1 MTERQR
7 ERSVAVV
14 GVGCRL
20 PGGITDLD
28 GLWSV
33 LRDGQ
38 DMVGEMPADR
48 LPRDRMVDPGAV
60 RPGRSYTAAGGFLTD
75 VASFDAAYFG
85 ISPAE
90 ARHIDPQQRLLLE
103 MAAEAL
109 DDAAIPAESLAG
121 SDTCVYVGVSD
132 PAYGTTL
139 TLMQDHKSPHTMPGA
154 TLSITANRMSYAFD
168 LRGPSMAIDT
178 ACSSALVAVDRAC
191 RTLREGSSRVALVGG
206 VNVLSSPYSFA
217 GFSYAGML
225 SRRGRCAAFSADADG
240 FVRAE
245 GGAVLVLKRLEDALA
260 DGDRVHAV
268 LAATGNNTDGRS
280 TGMIVPSAEV
290 QEALLH
296 AVYAEAG
303 ISADDLVYF
312 EAHGTGTQVGDPAEA
327 EAIGRALARHRR
339 GGPLPIGSVKTNLGH
354 LEPASGMAGLLKA
367 ILVLRHRIA
376 PASLHAL
383 PLNPAIDF
391 DGLGLSPTVGSVR
404 LPPGQAAAVGVNAF
418 GFGGANAHAVLIPPP
433 SAPRPDAEGT
443 PGHGP
448 LPLVVSAR
456 SPKALKQ
463 LATATAERLRAT
475 RPEDFYDLTHTSTVR
490 RSAHPHRAAVMAT
503 DPQDAARQLDRLAA
517 GELARG
523 AIVRGN
529 AHGGIVFVFSG
540 NASQW
545 PGMAADL
552 LEHEPVFRA
561 AVEEADAALAPHL
574 GWSVAKELAYPS
586 PRTWQR
592 TEVAQPAL
600 FVVQVGLTAL
610 LASHGLRPRAVA
622 GHSVGEVAAAHAAG
636 ALTLDQAAL
645 VIAERSRTQATTAGR
660 GRMAAVG
667 LPEQQA
673 REELLRY
680 EGALEIA
687 GINSDRA
694 VTVAGSA
701 DELAS
706 WGAELAGR
714 GVFFRELDLDYAFHS
729 RAMDP
734 IEEPL
739 RTALEGLTS
748 GTARIPFVST
758 VTGTPLSGPELNA
771 RYWWRNVR
779 EPVRFAEAVTHLVSE
794 GAGSVVEIG
803 PHPVLRPYLRH
814 TDVSYVATLHRDGDG
829 PREMA
834 GTVAALLAADPT
846 TDWRPHFP
854 RPGRVAELPAYPWQ
868 HERYWHGSAEDRLA
882 GTSGSG
888 ALDHPL
894 VGERMPAPHPV
905 WHGTVE
911 PQLVPWLGDHEIG
924 DDVLMPAA
932 AYVEM
937 ALSAGLRAME
947 RPVEVRH
954 LEISRPL
961 ALPWPDPTPVA
972 LQTSVTPDDGAL
984 TISVREEHGGECR
997 PVVRAQVRTLLGTA
1011 PSPLDVDALRAR
1023 CHHGLDGADFYRTC
1037 HRVGLNC
1044 GPAFQLIEHLEVGE
1058 EEVLV
1063 SYRLRHPADAY
1074 TAHPVLLDAPLQATV
1089 ALSELTAESAGFL
1102 PTVFGSVRV
1111 WRAPASTGIVHLR
1124 RRSRSANEIC
1134 WDITYADADG
1144 TVTAEIDGCRT
1155 RRGGM
1160 AEHTPLAVQRTVLR
1174 AAPHPGA
1181 PALPSP
1187 LPTPA
1192 EVACAAGSRITAACA
1207 ALDDSG
1213 HHRFVTA
1220 TEQTGA
1226 HWWAKTL
1233 HGLLADPAAPF
1244 SMRDLVSGGL
1254 RPQHRRLVRLMMPL
1268 LVEHG
1273 LARPAGETW
1282 QLTDAEIRPE
1292 TLLRGLVEDHPA
1304 FGSETLLLN
1313 RHLRHLADVVRGRVD
1328 AHDLLPPGDSAY
1340 EQLRETAPAHRFTHR
1355 AVQAVLGDIVARW
1368 PADRPLRVL
1377 EVGATT
1383 GALTAA
1389 ALPMLPADRTRY
1401 TCTAATGAGLTRA
1414 EHRFAGH
1421 DVVDYRVLDLN
1432 TDLTGQGLP
1441 RAGFD
1446 LVLAGDALHTTHDV
1460 AATLGHLHTVL
1471 APGGH
1476 LLATEAHHAQLDAL
1490 LFGTGE
1496 DFWERGDHSLRP
1508 VSRILAREQWVPLL
1522 HRCGFPDPVQIGPED
1537 RSVLLAA
1544 ATRGHAAETGV
1555 PTPAPGGSW
1564 VVAVEDDTET
1574 PTAQALAALLGEA
1587 TVFAASEQAEDWS
1600 GLLTAAPEPR
1610 VVLLLAEP
1618 GPRQT
1623 VVTLTTR
1630 RAALLRALTAACDSL
1645 QGRTSPQL
1653 WLVTRPT
1660 GLFPAPEQ
1668 PTHPD
1673 DAAAWAA
1680 CRTLANERPDLRVR
1694 RLSWQRTGATA
1705 ADAHRLAAELLSTA
1719 NSTDVSAANSSDNS
1733 TDNDESG
1740 QEDEIVLTAHGRFV
1754 PRHVQHAA
1762 DEPPAAPAGTPFLLD
1777 VRNPSLHRRLVW
1789 RRTDLPE
1796 PGPGEVALEMRAVA
1810 LNYRDPMRANGLL
1823 PPEAVE
1829 NSPLSRGLGTDG
1841 AGLVRAVGE
1850 GVRGLKPGDRVC
1862 GLVPAA
1868 LASHATTAA
1877 TALVRI
1883 PDGMTFAEAAT
1894 FPVAFLTVHHTLVN
1908 QACLAP
1914 GETVLVHGGAGAVG
1928 MAVLQCARNQGA
1940 RVIATAGTETKRD
1953 LLRTL
1958 GAEHALDS
1966 RSLDFVPRVR
1976 ELTGG
1981 RGVDV
1986 VVNSLSG
1993 EAIAHNLD
2001 LLRPNGRFVELG
2013 KRDIY
2018 LNNPMTLRP
2027 FHRSLTFTAFNLDA
2041 VMESPALRS
2050 RLVAVFDEQ
2059 IGCGAYRPLPHT
2071 VYPAARVE
2079 EAFHLLQHSRHTG
2092 KVVITFDPLD
2102 EPVLVEPAR
2111 GTPTLDND
2119 GTYLITGGLSGL
2131 GAATA
2136 HWLADHGARHL
2147 ALLSRRGS
2155 DTPEAPALLRQL
2167 TDRGVHVTAHAADV
2181 TDETALRRVI
2191 ETVDATGHRLRG
2203 IVHAAMHL
2211 DDAPQ
2216 SELTDDRFAAVLAPK
2231 AAGAALLDRLTTDR
2245 GLDLFLTYSSVS
2257 ATIGNPGQAAYAA
2270 ANAYLEALARARL
2283 NAGKPGTALAWGPI
2297 SETGYVARSGMET
2310 AMSERGLE
2318 LLTPAEAL
2326 KAAGHLLAAG
2336 TDVAGAGRYRWG
2348 TARHLLPALATP
2360 RFAALVP
2367 SSALASPDGRDELL
2381 GTLAGLPA
2389 DEAVQ
2394 KITDVLGQLLAG
2406 VLQTDQAD
2414 LDPTRPVTDF
2424 GLDSLLGMQF
2434 LVSVRDLFAVRLA
2447 PADLATGRTVSHFA
2461 RLVHQRLDL
2470 PGREAQ
2476 AGAANRFDE
2485 QH

>member
-1 MTERQR
+1 MAEQQH

-33 LRDGQ
+33 LREGL

-48 LPRDRMVDPGAV
+48 LPGDRMVDPGTV

-75 VASFDAAYFG
+75 VASFDAAYFE

-109 DDAAIPAESLAG
+109 DDAAIPVESLAG
-121 SDTCVYVGVSD
+121 SDTCVFVGVSD
-132 PAYGTTL
+132 PAYGTGL
-139 TLMQDHKSPHTMPGA
+139 VLMQDHKSPHTMPGA

-178 ACSSALVAVDRAC
+178 ACSSALVALDRAC

-245 GGAVLVLKRLEDALA
+245 GGAVLVLKRLADALA
-260 DGDRVHAV
+260 DGDRIHAV

-280 TGMIVPSAEV
+280 TGMIMPSAET

-339 GGPLPIGSVKTNLGH
+339 SGPLPVGSVKTNLGH

-391 DGLGLSPTVGSVR
+391 DGLGLSPTVEPVQ
-404 LPPGQAAAVGVNAF
+404 LPRGKAAVGVNAF
-418 GFGGANAHAVLIPPP
+418 GFGGANAHAILTPPP
-433 SAPRPDAEGT
+433 TAPRPDAGPP
-443 PGHGP
+443 PGHRM

-463 LATATAERLRAT
+463 LATGMAERLRAT
-475 RPEDFYDLTHTSTVR
+475 QPDDFYDLAYTSTVR
-490 RSAHPHRAAVMAT
+490 RSAHPHRAAVMAA

-517 GELARG
+517 GEPARG
-523 AIVRGN
+523 ATVRRN
-529 AHGGIVFVFSG
+529 AQGGIAFVFSG

-552 LEHEPVFRA
+552 LEHERDFRA
-561 AVEEADAALAPHL
+561 AVEEADAALAPYL
-574 GWSVAKELAYPS
+574 GWSVAKELAHPS
-586 PRTWQR
+586 PSTWQR
-592 TEVAQPAL
+592 TEIAQPAL
-600 FVVQVGLTAL
+600 FAVQVGLTAL

-622 GHSVGEVAAAHAAG
+622 GHSVGEVAAAYACG
-636 ALTLDQAAL
+636 ALTLQQAAL

-667 LPEQQA
+667 LSEEQA
-673 REELLRY
+673 REELLGY
-680 EGALEIA
+680 EGVLEIA

-701 DELAS
+701 DELTA
-706 WGAELAGR
+706 WGRELAVR

-729 RAMDP
+729 RAMDS

-739 RTALEGLTS
+739 CTALEGLTP
-748 GTARIPFVST
+748 GAARIPFVST
-758 VTGTPLSGPELNA
+758 VTGTPLGGPELDA

-779 EPVRFAEAVTHLVSE
+779 EPVRFAEAVTHLASE
-794 GAGSVVEIG
+794 YAGIVVEIG

-814 TDVSYVATLHRDGDG
+814 TDVSYVPTLHRDGDG
-829 PREMA
+829 LRETGA
-834 GTVAALLAADPT
+834 AVAALLAADAT
-846 TDWRPHFP
+846 TDWQLHFP
-854 RPGRVAELPAYPWQ
+854 HPGRVAELPVYPWQ
-868 HERYWHGSAEDRLA
+868 HERYWHGTAQDRIA
-882 GTSGSG
+882 HTSGSG

-911 PQLVPWLGDHEIG
+911 PQLVPWLGDHKIG
-924 DDVLMPAA
+924 DDVLLPAA

-972 LQTSVTPDDGAL
+972 LQTSVDPDDGIL

-997 PVVRAQVRTLLGTA
+997 PAVRAQVRTLLGSA
-1011 PSPLDVDALRAR
+1011 PSPLDVGTLRAR
-1023 CHHGLDGADFYRTC
+1023 CHKSLGGADFYRTC
-1037 HRVGLNC
+1037 HRIGLNC
-1044 GPAFQLIEHLEVGE
+1044 GPAFQLIEHLDIGE

-1063 SYRLRHPADAY
+1063 SYRLQHPADAY

-1111 WRAPASTGIVHLR
+1111 WRTPAPTGVVHLR

-1144 TVTAEIDGCRT
+1144 TVTVEIDACRT

-1160 AEHTPLAVQRTVLR
+1160 MEHNPLTVQRTVLR

-1187 LPTPA
+1187 LPAPA
-1192 EVACAAGSRITAACA
+1192 EVARATEPRITAARA

-1213 HHRFVTA
+1213 HHRFIAA
-1220 TEQTGA
+1220 TGQTGA
-1226 HWWAKTL
+1226 HCWAKTL
-1233 HGLLADPAAPF
+1233 HGLLEDPGAPF

-1254 RPQHRRLVRLMMPL
+1254 QPRHRRLVRMMMPL

-1273 LARPAGETW
+1273 LVQLAGETW

-1292 TLLRGLVEDHPA
+1292 TLLRGLVEEHPA

-1313 RHLRHLADVVRGRVD
+1313 RHLRHLADLLRGRVD
-1328 AHDLLPPGDSAY
+1328 ARDLLPAGDSVY
-1340 EQLRETAPAHRFTHR
+1340 EQLRETGPSHRFTHR
-1355 AVQAVLGDIVARW
+1355 AVQAALCDIVARW

-1377 EVGATT
+1377 EIGATT
-1383 GALTAA
+1383 TALTAA
-1389 ALPMLPADRTRY
+1389 VLPVLPADRTRY
-1401 TCTAATGAGLTRA
+1401 TCAAVTGAGLARA
-1414 EHRFAGH
+1414 EHRFRGH
-1421 DVVDYRVLDLN
+1421 DFVDHRTLDLN
-1432 TDLTGQGLP
+1432 TDLADQGLP

-1446 LVLAGDALHTTHDV
+1446 LVLAGDALHATHDL
-1460 AATLGHLHTVL
+1460 AATLRRLHTML
-1471 APGGH
+1471 APGGY
-1476 LLATEAHHAQLDAL
+1476 LLATEPHHAQLQAL
-1490 LFGTGE
+1490 LFGTLE
-1496 DFWERGDHSLRP
+1496 DFWERGDHTLRP

-1522 HRCGFPDPVQIGPED
+1522 QRCGFPDPEHVGCED

-1544 ATRGHAAETGV
+1544 ATHRHAPEPDV
-1555 PTPAPGGSW
+1555 PTPLPGAAW
-1564 VVAVEDDTET
+1564 VIAVEDGTET
-1574 PTAQALAALLGEA
+1574 QTAHTLAALLGEA
-1587 TVFAASEQAEDWS
+1587 TVVAASEEAGDWAGALS
-1600 GLLTAAPEPR
+1600 TDGEPR

-1618 GPRQT
+1618 RPHQT

-1630 RAALLRALTAACDSL
+1630 RAALLRALATACDSL

-1653 WLVTRPT
+1653 WLITRPT

-1668 PTHPD
+1668 PTHTE
-1673 DAAAWAA
+1673 DAAVWAA
-1680 CRTLANERPDLRVR
+1680 CRTLANERPDLGVR
-1694 RLSWQRTGATA
+1694 RLSWQRTGEAA
-1705 ADAHRLAAELLSTA
+1705 ADAHRLAGELLAATGDDA
-1719 NSTDVSAANSSDNS
+1719 SA
-1733 TDNDESG
+1733 
-1740 QEDEIVLTAHGRFV
+1740 QEDEIILTAHGRFV
-1754 PRHVQHAA
+1754 PRQVQHAEN
-1762 DEPPAAPAGTPFLLD
+1762 EPPAAPAGTPFILEA
-1777 VRNPSLHRRLVW
+1777 RNPSLHRRLIW
-1789 RRTDLPE
+1789 RQMDSPR
-1796 PGPGEVALEMRAVA
+1796 PGPGEVAIEMRAVA

-1829 NSPLSRGLGTDG
+1829 NSPLGRGLGTDG
-1841 AGLVRAVGE
+1841 AGIVRAVGPD
-1850 GVRGLKPGDRVC
+1850 VHDLKPGDRVC

-1868 LASHATTAA
+1868 LASHATTPAVA
-1877 TALVRI
+1877 VVRI
-1883 PDGMTFAEAAT
+1883 PDGMSFAEAAT

-1908 QACLAP
+1908 QACLAR

-1928 MAVLQCARNQGA
+1928 LAVLQCARNRGA

-1958 GAEHALDS
+1958 GAEHVLDS
-1966 RSLDFVPRVR
+1966 RSLDFVPQVR

-1981 RGVDV
+1981 QGVDV

-1993 EAIAHNLD
+1993 EAVAHNLD
-2001 LLRPNGRFVELG
+2001 LLRPNGRFIELG

-2018 LNNPMTLRP
+2018 LNMPMTLRP
-2027 FHRSLTFTAFNLDA
+2027 FQRSLTFNAFNLDA
-2041 VMESPALRS
+2041 VMDSPALRS
-2050 RLVAVFDEQ
+2050 RLISDFGDQ
-2059 IGCGAYRPLPHT
+2059 ISCRAYQPLPHT
-2071 VYPAARVE
+2071 IYPAARAE

-2102 EPVLVEPAR
+2102 EPVLVEPAP
-2111 GTPTLDND
+2111 GTLTLDND
-2119 GTYLITGGLSGL
+2119 STYMITGGLGGL

-2136 HWLADHGARHL
+2136 HWLAGHGARHL
-2147 ALLSRRGS
+2147 ALLSRRGP
-2155 DTPEAPALLRQL
+2155 DAPEASALLQQL
-2167 TDRGVHVTAHAADV
+2167 TDRGVHATAYAVDV
-2181 TDETALRRVI
+2181 TDEIALRQVI
-2191 ETVDATGHRLRG
+2191 HTVDATGHQLRG
-2203 IVHAAMHL
+2203 IVHAAMHM

-2245 GLDLFLTYSSVS
+2245 SLDLFLTYSSVS

-2270 ANAYLEALARARL
+2270 ANAYLEALTRARRSV
-2283 NAGKPGTALAWGPI
+2283 GRTGTALAWGPI

-2310 AMSERGLE
+2310 AMTERGLE

-2326 KAAGHLLAAG
+2326 ATAGHLMAAG

-2348 TARHLLPALATP
+2348 TARHLLPALASP
-2360 RFAALVP
+2360 RFARLAP
-2367 SSALASPDGRDELL
+2367 SSSIASADGRDELL
-2381 GTLAGLPA
+2381 RTLADLPA
-2389 DEAVQ
+2389 DEAVR
-2394 KITDVLGQLLAG
+2394 KITDTLGHLLAG
-2406 VLQTDQAD
+2406 VLQTDRD
-2414 LDPTRPVTDF
+2414 DMDPTRPVTDF

-2434 LVSVRDLFAVRLA
+2434 LVSARDLFAVRLA
-2447 PADLATGRTVSHFA
+2447 PADLATGRTLHHFA
-2461 RLVHQRLDL
+2461 RLIHQRLGL
-2470 PGREAQ
+2470 PGNEA
-2476 AGAANRFDE
+2476 
-2485 QH
+2485 

>member
-1 MTERQR
+1 MAEQQR

-48 LPRDRMVDPGAV
+48 LPRDRMVDPGTV

-75 VASFDAAYFG
+75 VAAFDAAYFG

-90 ARHIDPQQRLLLE
+90 ARHIDPQQRILLE

-109 DDAAIPAESLAG
+109 DDAAIPAESLEG
-121 SDTCVYVGVSD
+121 SDTCVYVGISD

-139 TLMQDHKSPHTMPGA
+139 TLLQDHKSPHTMPGA
-154 TLSITANRMSYAFD
+154 TLSIAANRMSYAFD

-191 RTLREGSSRVALVGG
+191 RTLHEGSSRVALVGG

-225 SRRGRCAAFSADADG
+225 SRRGRCSAFSADADG

-245 GGAVLVLKRLEDALA
+245 GGAVLVLKRLADAVA

-280 TGMIVPSAEV
+280 TGMIVPSAEA

-339 GGPLPIGSVKTNLGH
+339 GGPLPVGSVKSNLGH

-391 DGLGLSPTVGSVR
+391 DGLGLSPTVEPVR
-404 LPPGQAAAVGVNAF
+404 LPGARTAAVGVNAF
-418 GFGGANAHAVLIPPP
+418 GFGGANAHAVLTPPP
-433 SAPRPDAEGT
+433 AAPQPEPERPPA
-443 PGHGP
+443 HRP

-463 LATATAERLRAT
+463 LATGMAERLRAT
-475 RPEDFYDLTHTSTVR
+475 GPEEFYDLAHTSTVR
-490 RSAHPHRAAVMAT
+490 RSAHPHRAAVLAA
-503 DPQDAARQLDRLAA
+503 DPQDAARQLDRLVA
-517 GELARG
+517 GEPARG
-523 AIVRGN
+523 AIVRRN
-529 AHGGIVFVFSG
+529 AQDGTVFVFSG

-545 PGMAADL
+545 PGMGADL
-552 LEHEPVFRA
+552 LEHETVFRT

-586 PRTWQR
+586 PHSWQR
-592 TEVAQPAL
+592 TEIAQPAL
-600 FVVQVGLTAL
+600 FAVQVGLTAL
-610 LASHGLRPRAVA
+610 LASHGLRPRAVV

-636 ALTLDQAAL
+636 ALTLRQAAL

-667 LPEQQA
+667 LGEEQA
-673 REELLRY
+673 REELLRHG
-680 EGALEIA
+680 GALEIA

-706 WGAELAGR
+706 WGQELTDR

-739 RTALEGLTS
+739 CVALEGLTP

-758 VTGTPLSGPELNA
+758 VTGTPLSGPELDA

-779 EPVRFAEAVTHLVSE
+779 EPVRFAEAVTHLASE
-794 GAGSVVEIG
+794 GAGGVVEIG

-814 TDVSYVATLHRDGDG
+814 TDLSYVATLHRDGDG
-829 PREMA
+829 LRETA
-834 GTVAALLAADPT
+834 GTVAALLAAGT
-846 TDWRPHFP
+846 ATDWRSHFP

-868 HERYWHGSAEDRLA
+868 HERYWHGTPHDRIA

-911 PQLVPWLGDHEIG
+911 PQLVPWLGDHKIG

-954 LEISRPL
+954 LEIGRPL
-961 ALPWPDPTPVA
+961 AVPWPDPTPTA
-972 LQTSVTPDDGAL
+972 LQTAVTPDDGAL

-1011 PSPLDVDALRAR
+1011 PSPLDIDALRAR
-1023 CHHGLDGADFYRTC
+1023 CAKGLGGADFYRTC
-1037 HRVGLNC
+1037 HRIGLKC
-1044 GPAFQLIEHLEVGE
+1044 GPDFQLIEHLDIGE

-1063 SYRLRHPADAY
+1063 SYRLQHPADAY

-1111 WRAPASTGIVHLR
+1111 WRTPATAGVVHLR

-1160 AEHTPLAVQRTVLR
+1160 TEHFPLAVQRTVLR

-1181 PALPSP
+1181 PAPATP
-1187 LPTPA
+1187 LPGPA
-1192 EVACAAGSRITAACA
+1192 EVAGTAGPAIAAARA

-1213 HHRFVTA
+1213 HHRFVA
-1220 TEQTGA
+1220 AAEQTGA
-1226 HWWAKTL
+1226 HCWAGAL
-1233 HGLLADPAAPF
+1233 YGLLADPAAPF
-1244 SMRDLVSGGL
+1244 STRDLVSGGL
-1254 RPQHRRLVRLMMPL
+1254 QPQHRRLVRLMMPL

-1273 LARPAGETW
+1273 LARPVGETW
-1282 QLTDAEIRPE
+1282 QLTGAEIRPA

-1304 FGSETLLLN
+1304 FGSDTLLLN
-1313 RHLRHLADVVRGRVD
+1313 RHLRHLEELLRGDVD
-1328 AHDLLPPGDSAY
+1328 AHELLPPADSAY
-1340 EQLRETAPAHRFTHR
+1340 DQLRETGPAHRFTHR
-1355 AVQAVLGDIVARW
+1355 AVQALLGSIVARW
-1368 PADRPLRVL
+1368 PADRPLHVL

-1389 ALPMLPADRTRY
+1389 VLPLLPADRTRY
-1401 TCTAATGAGLTRA
+1401 TCAATTGTGLARA
-1414 EHRFAGH
+1414 EHRFAAH
-1421 DVVDYRVLDLN
+1421 DFVDYRLLDLN
-1432 TDLTGQGLP
+1432 TDPSGQGLP

-1446 LVLAGDALHTTHDV
+1446 LVLAGDAVHATHDV
-1460 AATLGHLHTVL
+1460 AATLRRLHTLL

-1476 LLATEAHHAQLDAL
+1476 LLATEEHHAQLQAL
-1490 LFGTGE
+1490 LFGTVE
-1496 DFWERGDHSLRP
+1496 EFWERGDHTLRP
-1508 VSRILAREQWVPLL
+1508 VSRILARDQWVPLL
-1522 HRCGFPDPVQIGPED
+1522 RRCGFPDPVQTGPED

-1544 ATRGHAAETGV
+1544 ASPGETGETGEAAETADTGETADTADTEA
-1555 PTPAPGGSW
+1555 PAPAPGVSW
-1564 VVAVEDDTET
+1564 IVAVEDDTER
-1574 PTAQALAALLGEA
+1574 PTAQALADLLGEA
-1587 TVFAASEQAEDWS
+1587 TVVAASEEAGAWAEA
-1600 GLLTAAPEPR
+1600 LTTDGEPHI
-1610 VVLLLAEP
+1610 VLLLAEP
-1618 GPRQT
+1618 GPEQG

-1630 RAALLRALTAACDSL
+1630 RAALLRALAEACDGL
-1645 QGRTSPQL
+1645 HGGTSPRL

-1668 PTHPD
+1668 PTHPH
-1673 DAAAWAA
+1673 DAAVWAA

-1694 RLSWQRTGATA
+1694 RLSWQRGGTTA
-1705 ADAHRLAAELLSTA
+1705 ADAHRLAGELLA
-1719 NSTDVSAANSSDNS
+1719 ADGEESA
-1733 TDNDESG
+1733 

-1754 PRHVQHAA
+1754 PRHVEHAQ
-1762 DEPPAAPAGTPFLLD
+1762 DEPPAAPTGTPYILEARD
-1777 VRNPSLHRRLVW
+1777 PSLRRRLIW
-1789 RRTDLPE
+1789 RQADIPE
-1796 PGPGEVALEMRAVA
+1796 PGPGEVALDMRAVA

-1829 NSPLSRGLGTDG
+1829 NSPLGRGLGTDG
-1841 AGLVRAVGE
+1841 AGIVRAVGP
-1850 GVRGLKPGDRVC
+1850 GVRGMKPGDRVC

-1868 LASHATTAA
+1868 LASHATTPAA
-1877 TALVRI
+1877 AVVRI
-1883 PDGMTFAEAAT
+1883 PEGMSFAEAAT

-1908 QACLAP
+1908 QAFLGR

-1928 MAVLQCARNQGA
+1928 LAVLQCARNQGA

-1958 GAEHALDS
+1958 GAEHVLDS
-1966 RSLDFVPRVR
+1966 RSLDFVPQVR

-2001 LLRPNGRFVELG
+2001 LLSPNGRFIELG

-2027 FHRSLTFTAFNLDA
+2027 FHHSLTFTAFNLDA

-2050 RLVAVFDEQ
+2050 RLVSVFDEHVSR
-2059 IGCGAYRPLPHT
+2059 GSYRPLPHT
-2071 VYPAARVE
+2071 TYPAARVE

-2102 EPVLVEPAR
+2102 EPVLVEPAP
-2111 GTPTLDND
+2111 GTLTLDHE

-2136 HWLADHGARHL
+2136 LRLADHGARHL
-2147 ALLSRRGS
+2147 ALVSRRGP
-2155 DTPEAPALLRQL
+2155 DAPEAPALLRQL
-2167 TDRGVHVTAHAADV
+2167 ADRGVHATAHAADV

-2203 IVHAAMHL
+2203 IVHAAMHM
-2211 DDAPQ
+2211 DDAPL
-2216 SELTDDRFAAVLAPK
+2216 SELTDDRFAAVLGPK
-2231 AAGAALLDRLTTDR
+2231 AAGAALLERLTADR

-2257 ATIGNPGQAAYAA
+2257 ATIGNPGQSAYAA
-2270 ANAYLEALARARL
+2270 ANAYLEAHARARHSV
-2283 NAGKPGTALAWGPI
+2283 GKPGTALAWGPI
-2297 SETGYVARSGMET
+2297 GETGYVARNGMER

-2318 LLTPAEAL
+2318 PLAPAEAL
-2326 KAAGHLLAAG
+2326 TAAGHLVAAG
-2336 TDVAGAGRYRWG
+2336 TDVAGAGRFRWG

-2360 RFAALVP
+2360 RFARLVP
-2367 SSALASPDGRDELL
+2367 SSSLASPDDRDELL
-2381 GTLAGLPA
+2381 GRLAGLPT
-2389 DEAVQ
+2389 DEAVR
-2394 KITDVLGQLLAG
+2394 KITDALGHLLAG

-2414 LDPTRPVTDF
+2414 LDPARPVTDF

-2434 LVSVRDLFAVRLA
+2434 LVGARDLFAVRLA
-2447 PADLATGRTVSHFA
+2447 PADLATGRTLSHFA

-2470 PGREAQ
+2470 PGQEV
-2476 AGAANRFDE
+2476 
-2485 QH
+2485 

>member
-1 MTERQR
+1 MPEQQR

-20 PGGITDLD
+20 PGGITDLN

-75 VASFDAAYFG
+75 VASFDAPYFG

-168 LRGPSMAIDT
+168 LRGPSMAVDT

-206 VNVLSSPYSFA
+206 VNVLSSAYSFA

-225 SRRGRCAAFSADADG
+225 SRRGRCSAFSADADG

-245 GGAVLVLKRLEDALA
+245 GGAVLVLKRLEDAVA

-280 TGMIVPSAEV
+280 TGMIVPSAEA

-296 AVYAEAG
+296 AVYTEAG

-327 EAIGRALARHRR
+327 EAIGRALARRRR
-339 GGPLPIGSVKTNLGH
+339 GGPLPVGSVKTNLGH

-391 DGLGLSPTVGSVR
+391 DGLGLSPTVEPVR
-404 LPPGQAAAVGVNAF
+404 LPRGQAAAVGVNAF
-418 GFGGANAHAVLIPPP
+418 GFGGANAHAVLTPPP
-433 SAPRPDAEGT
+433 SAPQPDPERA
-443 PGHGP
+443 PAHRP

-463 LATATAERLRAT
+463 LAAGMAERLRAT
-475 RPEDFYDLTHTSTVR
+475 RPEEFYDLAYTSTVR
-490 RSAHPHRAAVMAT
+490 RSAHPHRAAVMAA
-503 DPQDAARQLDRLAA
+503 DPQDAARQLDRLVA
-517 GELARG
+517 GEPARG
-523 AIVRGN
+523 AIVRRN
-529 AHGGIVFVFSG
+529 EQGGTVFVFSG

-552 LEHEPVFRA
+552 LEHETAFRS
-561 AVEEADAALAPHL
+561 AVEEVDAALAPHL

-586 PRTWQR
+586 PPSWQR
-592 TEVAQPAL
+592 TEIAQPAL
-600 FVVQVGLTAL
+600 FAVQVGLTAL
-610 LASHGLRPRAVA
+610 LASHGLRPQAVA
-622 GHSVGEVAAAHAAG
+622 GHSVGEVAAAHTAG
-636 ALTLDQAAL
+636 ALTLEQAAL

-667 LPEQQA
+667 LDEQQA

-680 EGALEIA
+680 GGALEIA

-706 WGAELAGR
+706 WGQELVDR

-734 IEEPL
+734 IKEPL
-739 RTALEGLTS
+739 CTALEGLTP

-758 VTGTPLSGPELNA
+758 VTGTPLSGPELDA

-814 TDVSYVATLHRDGDG
+814 TDIPYVATLHRDGDG
-829 PREMA
+829 LRETA
-834 GTVAALLAADPT
+834 ATVAALLAAGTT
-846 TDWRPHFP
+846 TDWQRHFP

-868 HERYWHGSAEDRLA
+868 HERYWHGTVHDRITH
-882 GTSGSG
+882 TSGSG
-888 ALDHPL
+888 QLDHPL

-911 PQLVPWLGDHEIG
+911 PQLVPWLGDHKIG

-961 ALPWPDPTPVA
+961 ALPWPDPTPIA
-972 LQTSVTPDDGAL
+972 LQTAVTPDDGAL
-984 TISVREEHGGECR
+984 AISVREEHGGECR

-1011 PSPLDVDALRAR
+1011 PSPLDIDALRAR
-1023 CHHGLDGADFYRTC
+1023 CGKGLSGADFYRTC
-1037 HRVGLNC
+1037 HRIGLNC
-1044 GPAFQLIEHLEVGE
+1044 GPDFQLIEHLNIGE
-1058 EEVLV
+1058 GEVLV

-1111 WRAPASTGIVHLR
+1111 WRAPATAGVVHLR
-1124 RRSRSANEIC
+1124 RRSHSANEIC

-1144 TVTAEIDGCRT
+1144 TVTVEIDGCRT

-1160 AEHTPLAVQRTVLR
+1160 TEHTPLTVQRTVLR
-1174 AAPHPGA
+1174 AAPRTGTSA
-1181 PALPSP
+1181 PPSP
-1187 LPTPA
+1187 LPAPA
-1192 EVACAAGSRITAACA
+1192 EVACAAEPRITAARA
-1207 ALDDSG
+1207 ALDECG
-1213 HHRFVTA
+1213 HHRFIA
-1220 TEQTGA
+1220 AAEQAGS
-1226 HWWAKTL
+1226 HCWAKAL
-1233 HGLLADPAAPF
+1233 HGLLADPTVPF

-1254 RPQHRRLVRLMMPL
+1254 QPQHRRLVRLMMPL

-1273 LARPAGETW
+1273 LARPVGETW
-1282 QLTDAEIRPE
+1282 QLTETEVRPE
-1292 TLLRGLVEDHPA
+1292 ELLRGLVEDHPA
-1304 FGSETLLLN
+1304 FGSDTLLLN
-1313 RHLRHLADVVRGRVD
+1313 RQLRHLADVVRGSVD

-1340 EQLRETAPAHRFTHR
+1340 DQLRETGPAHRFTHR
-1355 AVQAVLGDIVARW
+1355 AVQALLGDIVTRW

-1389 ALPMLPADRTRY
+1389 ALPMLPADRTHY
-1401 TCTAATGAGLTRA
+1401 TCTAATAAGLTRA
-1414 EHRFAGH
+1414 QHRFAGH
-1421 DVVDYRVLDLN
+1421 DFVEYRTLDLN
-1432 TDLTGQGLP
+1432 TDPTGQGMP

-1446 LVLAGDALHTTHDV
+1446 LVLASDAVHATHDV
-1460 AATLGHLHTVL
+1460 AATLGHLRTLL

-1476 LLATEAHHAQLDAL
+1476 LLATEQHHAQLQAL
-1490 LFGTGE
+1490 LSGAVEG
-1496 DFWERGDHSLRP
+1496 FWERGDQSLRP

-1522 HRCGFPDPVQIGPED
+1522 RRCGFPDPVQIGPED
-1537 RSVLLAA
+1537 RSVILAA
-1544 ATRGHAAETGV
+1544 APHRHAAEIEV
-1555 PTPAPGGSW
+1555 PVPVPGASW
-1564 VVAVEDDTET
+1564 VIAVEDGTEKQ
-1574 PTAQALAALLGEA
+1574 TAQALADLLGEA
-1587 TVFAASEQAEDWS
+1587 TVVTASEEADAWA
-1600 GLLTAAPEPR
+1600 GALTTDREPHI
-1610 VVLLLAEP
+1610 VLLLAERRP
-1618 GPRQT
+1618 QQS

-1630 RAALLRALTAACDSL
+1630 RAALLRALAAACDSL
-1645 QGRTSPQL
+1645 RGGTSPKL
-1653 WLVTRPT
+1653 WLVTRAT

-1673 DAAAWAA
+1673 DAAVWAA

-1694 RLSWQRTGATA
+1694 RLSWQRSGETA
-1705 ADAHRLAAELLSTA
+1705 ADARRLAGELLSA
-1719 NSTDVSAANSSDNS
+1719 DNEESA
-1733 TDNDESG
+1733 

-1754 PRHVQHAA
+1754 PRHVQHAEG
-1762 DEPPAAPAGTPFLLD
+1762 EPPATPADTPFILEARD
-1777 VRNPSLHRRLVW
+1777 PSLSRRLIW
-1789 RRTDLPE
+1789 RQTDVPE
-1796 PGPGEVALEMRAVA
+1796 PGPGEVALDMRAVA
-1810 LNYRDPMRANGLL
+1810 LNYRDAMRANGLL
-1823 PPEAVE
+1823 PPEAAE

-1841 AGLVRAVGE
+1841 AGVVRAVGAGVE
-1850 GVRGLKPGDRVC
+1850 GLEPGDRVC

-1877 TALVRI
+1877 AAVVRI
-1883 PDGMTFAEAAT
+1883 PDGMSFAEAAT

-1908 QACLAP
+1908 QACLDR

-1958 GAEHALDS
+1958 GAEHVLDS
-1966 RSLDFVPRVR
+1966 RSLDFVPQVR

-1981 RGVDV
+1981 QGVDV

-1993 EAIAHNLD
+1993 EAIALGLD
-2001 LLRPNGRFVELG
+2001 LLRPNGRFIELG

-2027 FHRSLTFTAFNLDA
+2027 FHRSLSFTAFNLDA
-2041 VMESPALRS
+2041 VMESSALRS
-2050 RLVAVFDEQ
+2050 RLVSVFDEQ
-2059 IGCGAYRPLPHT
+2059 ISRHAYRPLPHT
-2071 VYPAARVE
+2071 TYPAARVE

-2092 KVVITFDPLD
+2092 KVVITFDTLD
-2102 EPVLVEPAR
+2102 EPVPVEPVP
-2111 GTPTLDND
+2111 GTLTLDHES
-2119 GTYLITGGLSGL
+2119 TYMITGGLSGL

-2136 HWLADHGARHL
+2136 LRLADHGARHL
-2147 ALLSRRGS
+2147 ALLSRRGP
-2155 DTPEAPALLRQL
+2155 DTPEASALLRQL
-2167 TDRGVHVTAHAADV
+2167 TDRGVHATAYAADV

-2191 ETVDATGHRLRG
+2191 ETVDTTGHPLRG
-2203 IVHAAMHL
+2203 IVHAAMHM

-2231 AAGAALLDRLTTDR
+2231 AAGAALLDQLTADR
-2245 GLDLFLTYSSVS
+2245 NLDLFLTYSSVS
-2257 ATIGNPGQAAYAA
+2257 ATVGNPGQAAYAA
-2270 ANAYLEALARARL
+2270 ANAYLEALARVRHSV
-2283 NAGKPGTALAWGPI
+2283 GKPGTALAWGPI
-2297 SETGYVARSGMET
+2297 GEIGYVARSGMET
-2310 AMSERGLE
+2310 SMAERGLD
-2318 LLTPAEAL
+2318 LLAPSEAL
-2326 KAAGHLLAAG
+2326 TTAGRLVAAG
-2336 TDVAGAGRYRWG
+2336 TVVAGAGRYRWG
-2348 TARHLLPALATP
+2348 TARHFLPALATP
-2360 RFAALVP
+2360 RFARLVP
-2367 SSALASPDGRDELL
+2367 PSSLASPDARDELL
-2381 GTLAGLPA
+2381 RTLADLPT
-2389 DEAVQ
+2389 DEAVR
-2394 KITDVLGQLLAG
+2394 KITDALGHLLAG
-2406 VLQTDQAD
+2406 VLQTDQGD

-2434 LVSVRDLFAVRLA
+2434 LVGARDLFAVRLA
-2447 PADLATGRTVSHFA
+2447 PADLATGRTLSHFA
-2461 RLVHQRLDL
+2461 RLVHQRLGL
-2470 PGREAQ
+2470 PKCGTQTER
-2476 AGAANRFDE
+2476 GPDVTP
-2485 QH
+2485 